1 MSGPPLEGTAAVPGR
16 HRRNAATQSHKECS
30 PVPHPSPTPLTPATL
45 PSLLCSENAS
55 RAPASLAFPPSA
67 PTFRTAPASD
77 SHAAPPPRLW
87 GLCFISQPKRAPHP
101 SLTPHLSP
109 PSALIFLCT
118 FVHCLSPTL
127 ECDLQGPR
135 GHSLAHWSTLTVQ
148 NSVRHLTGP
157 ERMNE
162 GMKSNHL
169 EQLVA
174 KLQARRGFC
183 CQRQLPCLHSEIKLP
198 QATAAVWSHWAGCG
212 DAHAD
217 HGRLQALRDPA
228 IAAGS

>member
-1 MSGPPLEGTAAVPGR
+1 MERAKREGKQRGSSDSLLCNQLLGCPGCAGRAQLQFQTDTEEMRQLRARKNAVR
-16 HRRNAATQSHKECS
+16 S
-30 PVPHPSPTPLTPATL
+30 PHPSPTPLTPATL
-45 PSLLCSENAS
+45 PSLMCPENAS

-77 SHAAPPPRLW
+77 SHVAPPPRLW
-87 GLCFISQPKRAPHP
+87 GLCFISQSKRAPHP

-118 FVHCLSPTL
+118 FVNCLSPTL
-127 ECDLQGPR
+127 ECDLQRPKS
-135 GHSLAHWSTLTVQ
+135 HSLVYCSTLTMQ
-148 NSVRHLTGP
+148 SRGRHLIGP

-174 KLQARRGFC
+174 KPQARRGS
-183 CQRQLPCLHSEIKLP
+183 LSEP
-198 QATAAVWSHWAGCG
+198 AAMFTF
-212 DAHAD
+212 
-217 HGRLQALRDPA
+217 
-228 IAAGS
+228 